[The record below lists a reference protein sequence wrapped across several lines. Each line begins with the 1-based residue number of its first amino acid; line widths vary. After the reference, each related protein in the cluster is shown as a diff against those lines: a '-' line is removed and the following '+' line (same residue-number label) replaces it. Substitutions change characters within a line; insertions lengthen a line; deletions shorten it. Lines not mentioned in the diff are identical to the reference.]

1 MSNWPA
7 VAALA
12 WLAALSSG
20 GGGAVT
26 RSVFGRL
33 PDGTP
38 VDRFTLN
45 NGRGLEVQLMSYGAA
60 IISVRAPDRR
70 GRVADVVLGFDAFDD
85 YLTRSRY
92 FGTVVG
98 RFGNRIARG
107 RFVLDGAPFQLAI
120 NNGANHL
127 HGGERGFDR
136 VVWKAEP
143 FERDAGV
150 GIVFTYTS
158 RDGEEGYPGTLTVSV
173 TYTLTARNEI
183 RLDYR
188 ATSDKPTPINLT
200 NHSYFNLAGRGG
212 GDVLTHQLTLDADRY
227 TPVDET
233 QIPTGEIAA
242 VAGTPF
248 DFRTATA
255 IGARI
260 DGEDQQLRRGN
271 GYDHNFVVN
280 GWSGSRPGTRR
291 AAHVVD
297 PGSGRTLDVATTE
310 PGVQFYSGNNLDL
323 ARNGFGR
330 RTAFCL
336 ETQHFPDSP
345 NHPQFPSTIL
355 RPGQTYES
363 TTVFTF
369 GVTR

>member
-1 MSNWPA
+1 MSNWP
-7 VAALA
+7 VIAALA
-12 WLAALSSG
+12 WLAAFSTG
-20 GGGAVT
+20 GGAAVT

-33 PDGTP
+33 ADGTP

-60 IISVRAPDRR
+60 IISVRAPDRG

-85 YLTRSRY
+85 YLTRARY

-98 RFGNRIARG
+98 RFGNRIAKG

-127 HGGERGFDR
+127 HGGDRGFDK

-143 FERDAGV
+143 FERDADV

-183 RLDYR
+183 RLGYR
-188 ATSDKPTPINLT
+188 ATTDKPTPINLT

-212 GDVLTHQLTLDADRY
+212 GDVLSHQLTLDADRY
-227 TPVDET
+227 TPVDAT

-255 IGARI
+255 IGARL
-260 DGEDQQLRRGN
+260 DGDDEQLRRGN

-280 GWSGSRPGTRR
+280 GWSGSRPGTRHAWSIPAAAARSTSRRRSR
-291 AAHVVD
+291 ASSST
-297 PGSGRTLDVATTE
+297 PATTSIWHAT
-310 PGVQFYSGNNLDL
+310 VSG
-323 ARNGFGR
+323 AAPRSASRRSTSPTHRTIRSFRPPSCGQGR
-330 RTAFCL
+330 PSHPLPCSLL
-336 ETQHFPDSP
+336 E
-345 NHPQFPSTIL
+345 
-355 RPGQTYES
+355 
-363 TTVFTF
+363 
-369 GVTR
+369 